1 MGRTDRFDRIY
12 EEHATAVLA
21 YALRRC
27 DAGRADDVLSDVFL
41 TVWRRLD
48 DVPAEPRAWLLGVAR
63 RVLSNQ
69 HRALRRQEA
78 VRERLRAHA
87 PTFSGSDLGGGD
99 LAGALEALSE
109 RDRELLLLIAWDGLS
124 PQEAAGVLG
133 IRAGALSMRLSRA
146 RARLRV
152 ALAESDGAHPP
163 FSTTTGASS

>member
-48 DVPAEPRAWLLGVAR
+48 DVPVEPRAWLLGVAR

-99 LAGALEALSE
+99 LAAALEALSE

-124 PQEAAGVLG
+124 PQEAADVLG